1 MESTLSVFFGTDRTY
16 VGLLEQG
23 KKGAEITYVNS
34 VPSTVKDENDYLD
47 VLMELEAFL
56 PPIAAGAKRL
66 RMCIPAE
73 NALIH
78 QFPAV
83 SRANTEQIKSLLQLE
98 IKQAYPLMTLDD
110 FSTTAYPLAPAVGG
124 REMMI
129 AIMLNKKYLMAC
141 EFVLGVTA
149 LQLERTVVSQF
160 AAHASLLYNYPE
172 YRENTTTI
180 FSVQESFIDVSVLK
194 KGRLAYYNL
203 IPLQRNANLGNVC
216 NEEIEKI
223 LGSKIVPF
231 VDDAF
236 LLGPGLTKSG
246 LESAVKVLSIPIRR
260 LNAFR
265 MMTAGLSERERE
277 YCIRTAHLYSP
288 CIGAALPDIHA
299 GDEIR
304 LD

>member
-16 VGLLEQG
+16 VTLLAQG
-23 KKGAEITYVNS
+23 KKGAEITYINS
-34 VPSTVKDENDYLD
+34 IPSTVKDENDYLD
-47 VLMELEAFL
+47 VLMELESFL
-56 PPIAAGAKRL
+56 PPIAAGAKQL

-83 SRANTEQIKSLLQLE
+83 SRANIDQIKSLLQLE

-110 FSTTAYPLAPAVGG
+110 FSTVAYPIATSTGG

-149 LQLERTVVSQF
+149 LPLERTVVSQF

-172 YRENTTTI
+172 QRENTAVI
-180 FSVQESFIDVSVLK
+180 FAAQESFIDVSILK

-203 IPLQRNANLGNVC
+203 IPLQRNANIGKVC
-216 NEEIEKI
+216 SDEIEKI
-223 LGSKIVPF
+223 LNGKIVSF
-231 VDDAF
+231 VDGAF

-246 LESAVKVLSIPIRR
+246 FESAVKALSIPVRR

-265 MMTAGLSERERE
+265 MMTTSLSERERE

-288 CIGAALPDIHA
+288 CIGTSLPDIHA